1 LKDDGIMVQWLQAY
15 ETSNE
20 VVQLVLNTF
29 NSVFP
34 HCQIW
39 RGASNDLILVGSDK
53 EIILNEKEFKNKFN
67 IETVKQNLQLI
78 GIRSPFIFL
87 STQLLSDKGTFLLA
101 REEPINS
108 EKKPVLEFLGP
119 RALYLHSQSN
129 LVFAKDEK
137 LNTLDKGLYIKNYI
151 KENIPSKEDLF
162 GAAFYH
168 RNVTQNY
175 QFCYGLTKYLQSES
189 LNNYDSDYLSAITY
203 KDLNFRNIRTA
214 VPQELTNKYPQSTYI
229 QQEYLNKQL
238 SEVRIATTF
247 LKVFSMKEITEK
259 FIKASSDKEYAL
271 PNVYLQLAEGSLNNS
286 EVTLAFNLCVEL
298 EKLLKGNP
306 QIAKNFPIARFY
318 YTYALVSSHLNYTNK
333 FSAIYAHLLGK
344 YPDSQ
349 WTLLLKRQVEW
360 EKRKN

>member
-1 LKDDGIMVQWLQAY
+1 
-15 ETSNE
+15 
-20 VVQLVLNTF
+20 
-29 NSVFP
+29 

-53 EIILNEKEFKNKFN
+53 EIILNENEFKNKFN

-101 REEPINS
+101 REGPINS

-129 LVFAKDEK
+129 LIFAKDEK
-137 LNTLDKGLYIKNYI
+137 LDTLDKGLYIKNYI
-151 KENIPSKEDLF
+151 RENIPSKEDLF

-203 KDLNFRNIRTA
+203 KDLNLRNNRTIMQKDLA
-214 VPQELTNKYPQSTYI
+214 NKYPESTYI

-238 SEVRIATTF
+238 SETRIASTF
-247 LKVFSMKEITEK
+247 LKIFSMKEIAEK
-259 FIKASSDKEYAL
+259 FIKASSSNGSAS
-271 PNVYLQLAEGSLNNS
+271 PHVYLQLAEGSLNNS
-286 EVTLAFNLCVEL
+286 EVILAFNLCVEL

-306 QIAKNFPIARFY
+306 QIANNFPIDRFY
-318 YTYALVSSHLNYTNK
+318 YTYALALSHLNYTNK
-333 FSAIYAHLLGK
+333 YSAIYSHLLRK
-344 YPDSQ
+344 YPNST
-349 WTLLLKRQVEW
+349 WTLLLKRQVTW